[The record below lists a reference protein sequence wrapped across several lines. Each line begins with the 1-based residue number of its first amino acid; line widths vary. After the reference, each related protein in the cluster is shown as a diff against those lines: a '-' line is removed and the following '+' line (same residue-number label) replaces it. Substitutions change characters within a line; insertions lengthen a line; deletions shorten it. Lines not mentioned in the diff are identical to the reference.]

1 MTTRQEKIRELLK
14 EEVADILRKE
24 MKDPRL
30 GFITVTDAEITADL
44 RHAKVFVSIMGSD
57 EVRAENMKL
66 LKNAGHF
73 IRQSVGKRIRMK
85 TLPEIE
91 FKLDT
96 SVDQAIHMLELLEQ
110 IKHDEEHHSPDRG
123 VDQAD

>member
-1 MTTRQEKIRELLK
+1 MLK

-24 MKDPRL
+24 LKDPRL
-30 GFITVTDAEITADL
+30 GFITVTDAEITSDL
-44 RHAKVFVSIMGSD
+44 RHAKGFISVMGSD
-57 EVRAENMKL
+57 EVRAENMKI
-66 LKNAGHF
+66 LKKAQHY
-73 IRQSVGKRIRMK
+73 IRQLVGKRIRMK
-85 TLPEIE
+85 VLPDIE

-123 VDQAD
+123 MDQAD